1 MGSDLVNL
9 LLIAVVAFL
18 PTIEVRGAIPMAYV
32 IYHSSATRFWLG
44 VAIAIVANITI
55 GPVALALLSS
65 VERWLLRQ
73 EKGFLAHLRNT
84 YLGIIQR
91 VERRKGV
98 VERWGYVG
106 LAAFVAIPLPG
117 SGAWTGALL
126 AHLLRL
132 ERHKAIVSITVGVL
146 LASILVLLGVEG
158 VITLV
163 GISGLLR

>member
-1 MGSDLVNL
+1 VNL
-9 LLIAVVAFL
+9 LLVAVVAFL

-32 IYHSSATRFWLG
+32 VYHGNTAGFWLG
-44 VAIAIVANITI
+44 VVIAIVANIAI

-73 EKGFLAHLRNT
+73 EGGVLACLRNT

-106 LAAFVAIPLPG
+106 LTLFVAIPLPG

-132 ERHKAIVSITVGVL
+132 ERRKAIASITAGVM

-158 VITLV
+158 VITLA
-163 GISGLLR
+163 GIAELLK

>member
-1 MGSDLVNL
+1 MNL
-9 LLIAVVAFL
+9 LLVAVVAFL

-32 IYHSSATRFWLG
+32 IYHGNTTGFWLS
-44 VAIAIVANITI
+44 VVIAIVANIAI
-55 GPVALALLSS
+55 GPVALALLDFL
-65 VERWLLRQ
+65 ERWLLRQ
-73 EKGFLAHLRNT
+73 ERGVLAHLRNA
-84 YLGIIQR
+84 YLGITQR

-132 ERHKAIVSITVGVL
+132 EKRKAIASITAGVM

-163 GISGLLR
+163 GIAGLLR

>member
-1 MGSDLVNL
+1 LSSGLVNL
-9 LLIAVVAFL
+9 ILIAVVAFL

-32 IYHSSATRFWLG
+32 IYHHNTTGFWLG
-44 VAIAIVANITI
+44 VAIAVAANIAI
-55 GPVALALLSS
+55 GPVALTLLSS

-73 EKGFLAHLRNT
+73 EEGLLARLRNT

-132 ERHKAIVSITVGVL
+132 ERRKAIASITAGVL

-163 GISGLLR
+163 GIAGLK

>member
-1 MGSDLVNL
+1 MNL

-32 IYHSSATRFWLG
+32 FYRGNFTWFWLG
-44 VAIAIVANITI
+44 VLIAVAANIAV
-55 GPVALALLSS
+55 GPVALAILGSL
-65 VERWLLRQ
+65 EKWLLRH
-73 EKGFLAHLRNT
+73 EEGVLARLKNT

-91 VERRKGV
+91 VERKKGV

-132 ERHKAIVSITVGVL
+132 ERRKAVVAITAGVL
-146 LASILVLLGVEG
+146 LASILVLLGVKG

-163 GISGLLR
+163 GIAGLLK

>member
-1 MGSDLVNL
+1 MSNDLVNL

-44 VAIAIVANITI
+44 VIIAIVANIAT
-55 GPVALALLSS
+55 GPVALTLLSS

-84 YLGIIQR
+84 YLRIIQR

-146 LASILVLLGVEG
+146 LASVLVLLGVEG

>member
-1 MGSDLVNL
+1 MNL
-9 LLIAVVAFL
+9 LLVAVVAFL

-32 IYHSSATRFWLG
+32 VYHGNTAGFWLG
-44 VAIAIVANITI
+44 VVIAIVANIAI

-65 VERWLLRQ
+65 VERWLLRR
-73 EKGFLAHLRNT
+73 EGGVLACLRNT

-106 LAAFVAIPLPG
+106 LTLFVAIPLPG

-132 ERHKAIVSITVGVL
+132 ERRKAIASITAGVM

-158 VITLV
+158 VITLA
-163 GISGLLR
+163 GIAELLK

>member
-1 MGSDLVNL
+1 MNL

-32 IYHSSATRFWLG
+32 IYHGNITGFWLG
-44 VAIAIVANITI
+44 VIIAVAANIAI
-55 GPVALALLSS
+55 GPVALALLGSA
-65 VERWLLRQ
+65 ERWLLRQ
-73 EKGFLAHLRNT
+73 EKGFLARLRNA

-91 VERRKGV
+91 VERRKGI

-106 LAAFVAIPLPG
+106 LAAFVAVPLPG

-132 ERHKAIVSITVGVL
+132 ERRKAIISITAGVV

-163 GISGLLR
+163 GIAGLLK

>member
-1 MGSDLVNL
+1 MSGDLVNL
-9 LLIAVVAFL
+9 LIIAVVAFL
-18 PTIEVRGAIPMAYV
+18 PTIEVRGAIPMAYA
-32 IYHSSATRFWLG
+32 IYRDNTAGFWLG
-44 VAIAIVANITI
+44 VIIAVVANIAI

-73 EKGFLAHLRNT
+73 ERGLLVHLRNA
-84 YLGIIQR
+84 YLRIIRR
-91 VERRKGV
+91 VERKKSV

-132 ERHKAIVSITVGVL
+132 ERRKAVIAITVGVT